1 MATFVEV
8 RTDAFA
14 DNVRMLEVP
23 GARTKTDIRRPYRGI
38 EIKEDTYAVMK
49 VLKADGTEIPL
60 VDAGGSVKPTAS
72 AGATAGSTIA
82 GPNNTRQSMAS
93 TYNYSNFIVQR
104 VNDVRQEKTQILE
117 TFGDPY
123 IFFFGERPRVLAVTG
138 LLMNTLDFNWR
149 SEFWYN
155 YEHYLRGT
163 RLVEQNAR
171 IYLYY
176 DDLLVEGYMIQAQA
190 QDDSEMPY
198 HIPFSFQLFVT
209 NHTYL
214 SQIGDEDY
222 PVNQPVN
229 IQPLLH
235 SSDVVNATYLLKQK
249 GIQGK
254 KYESNVDTVRKA
266 LQRSAK
272 AQTAQYNA
280 SVSGK
285 LENFQ
290 KSKVGQALNAS
301 KNLLAGALT
310 IGLQANNLTFLSLA
324 AHFFAQR
331 KVLFPRGL
339 AGAEAYAGR
348 ATYANKVNEW
358 GFRATRGAKPI
369 RSKIRDNVD
378 EYTKSNSINYSGNV
392 AWDQD
397 AVYKDMMKKRFQTP
411 YALEAQALKDISACG
426 VRPIQHPGGGK
437 FDPNGIRA
445 LGGDLN
451 KTSALKFGQGDSLLG
466 L

>member
-1 MATFVEV
+1 MATFIETQ
-8 RTDAFA
+8 TDAFA
-14 DNVRMLEVP
+14 SNIGVLSKP
-23 GARTKTDIRRPYRGI
+23 NKRTATDVRRPYRGI

-60 VDAGGSVKPTAS
+60 VDAGGPDKV
-72 AGATAGSTIA
+72 TAGQGTAASKIA
-82 GPNNTRQSMAS
+82 VTGAS
-93 TYNYSNFIVQR
+93 KSGLTTTTNYTNFIVQR
-104 VNDVRQEKTQILE
+104 INDVRQEKAQILE

-123 IFFFGERPRVLAVTG
+123 IFFFGERPRVLAVNG

-163 RLVEQNAR
+163 KLVEQNAR

-176 DDLLVEGYMIQAQA
+176 DDILVEGYMLQAQA

-198 HIPFSFQLFVT
+198 HIPFAFQLFVT

-214 SQIGDEDY
+214 SKIGDEDY

-235 SSDVVNATYLLKQK
+235 SSQVMPAIDQLKAQ
-249 GIQGK
+249 GISGA
-254 KYESNVDTVRKA
+254 KYKSNVAATRKA
-266 LQRSAK
+266 LERSAK
-272 AQTAQYNA
+272 ARSAQKAA
-280 SVSGK
+280 SLSGK
-285 LENFQ
+285 IENFQ
-290 KSKVGQALNAS
+290 KSKAGQALNAS
-301 KNLLAGALT
+301 KNLVAGALA

-339 AGAEAYAGR
+339 AGAEVYSGS
-348 ATYANKVNEW
+348 ATYANKAYPW
-358 GFRATRGAKPI
+358 GFTPQRTKPI
-369 RSKIRDNVD
+369 RSKIRENVD
-378 EYTKSNSINYSGNV
+378 EYTGSNAINYSGSVNIDSE
-392 AWDQD
+392 AY
-397 AVYKDMMKKRFQTP
+397 YKARLKQVLQTP
-411 YALEAQALKDISACG
+411 YALEALALKDITAMG

-445 LGGDLN
+445 LGGNLD
-451 KTSALKFGQGDSLLG
+451 KTSALKFGSGDSLLG